1 MANLDH
7 VILKVNDLQ
16 ASVAFYRDV
25 LGFALEG
32 TDGPFT
38 VLRAG
43 PDFLSSMRPAKL
55 HSRYSL
61 RAAVYVIPSLHMV
74 VAITSSA
81 YGHGY
86 GQRRSQEILLRIL
99 AAAR

>member
-1 MANLDH
+1 
-7 VILKVNDLQ
+7 
-16 ASVAFYRDV
+16 
-25 LGFALEG
+25 
-32 TDGPFT
+32 
-38 VLRAG
+38 
-43 PDFLSSMRPAKL
+43 
-55 HSRYSL
+55 
-61 RAAVYVIPSLHMV
+61 MV